1 MNSNRR
7 STKSFHKSELN
18 LQSQESRSKK
28 SRSPMKNTA
37 EDIYHNKPEK
47 IEPLFEKQEPLENEE
62 FLRDYIKKKIEV

>member
-1 MNSNRR
+1 
-7 STKSFHKSELN
+7 
-18 LQSQESRSKK
+18 
-28 SRSPMKNTA
+28 MKNTA